1 MVMVPPCSFNLL
13 CVQQSNHIWVALRP
27 GATPLLQRSWRMP
40 QGCSYRGRVHSICQL
55 VHVVSWSDN
64 RGVTGTFLS
73 NYLIKTVRFHYQFN
87 LSLRLTSIQL
97 YKYYMCIFL
106 NSIQSK
112 SPSNIAYCTPDSM
125 FTICSHL
132 CPGPLVIVLCAVIGL
147 GSGFMAITPLIFL
160 IIWTCY

>member
-1 MVMVPPCSFNLL
+1 MKSPSHMTIDHRRQYVLVSCGVDVMSMATIGLWQGIALNHWYDEIVEVLLWTIPFGTNLRVVMVMVPPCSFNLL

-73 NYLIKTVRFHYQFN
+73 NYLIKTVHYQ
-87 LSLRLTSIQL
+87 
-97 YKYYMCIFL
+97 L
-106 NSIQSK
+106 N
-112 SPSNIAYCTPDSM
+112 
-125 FTICSHL
+125 
-132 CPGPLVIVLCAVIGL
+132 
-147 GSGFMAITPLIFL
+147 
-160 IIWTCY
+160 